1 MGPNARL
8 ACQQQ
13 RYVETPPPRRRI
25 AHNPH
30 LTQLLLRTWR
40 NQREGRPL
48 GRATTPLA
56 RSQLHALSTD
66 SPPPASVPTCGS
78 FCFTARRRTAPRCL
92 DGSIL
97 GTIELVGVEAK
108 EKSMMHT
115 LLDSRHVPSRER

>member
-1 MGPNARL
+1 MGGPLLHSTPRAQSLELPFALCPNARL

-13 RYVETPPPRRRI
+13 
-25 AHNPH
+25 
-30 LTQLLLRTWR
+30 RTWR

-66 SPPPASVPTCGS
+66 SPPPASVPPCGS